1 MQQFLRAVVL
11 VLILVVYSSAR
22 AQQPDAA
29 AASSSQSAATQ
40 NEESR
45 RSADDALLVRAAKLY
60 YSTKSV
66 GLSGFDCTVHP
77 DWVKLIESMETQG
90 TVTEGNVLLLK
101 STGISLHARMNGGS
115 RLEWI
120 QPSNASKPLDQASAA
135 TIDQIHKA
143 IEEALM
149 NFMQF
154 WTPIVDGSMVPL
166 SSANID
172 IRHSPTGMV
181 LLLRQP
187 DALVME
193 IFSNDLVIKE
203 FKLVTGGKM
212 IDLVPTYDSADEDLL
227 VSHFVAHTGPAT
239 VSATNIQETDAEIVY
254 QTIEGFPIPSMLN
267 VEVVGTGTFNFKLDG
282 CRVNRMP

>member
-1 MQQFLRAVVL
+1 
-11 VLILVVYSSAR
+11 VLILVVYPSAR

-29 AASSSQSAATQ
+29 AASSSQSAA
-40 NEESR
+40 
-45 RSADDALLVRAAKLY
+45 RSADDALLARAAKLY
-60 YSTKSV
+60 YSTKSA
-66 GLSGFDCTVHP
+66 GLTGFDCTVHP
-77 DWVKLIESMETQG
+77 DWMKLIESLETQG

-135 TIDQIHKA
+135 TIDQIHKT
-143 IEEALM
+143 IEETLM
-149 NFMQF
+149 SFMQF

-181 LLLRQP
+181 LLMRQP
-187 DALVME
+187 GALVME
-193 IFSNDLVIKE
+193 IFSNDLIIKE
-203 FKLVTGGKM
+203 FKLITGGKM
-212 IDLVPTYDSADEDLL
+212 IDLVPTNDSANEDLL

-239 VSATNIQETDAEIVY
+239 VSATDIQETDAEIVY

-267 VEVVGTGTFNFKLDG
+267 IEVVGTGTFNFKLDG
-282 CRVNRMP
+282 CRANPTP